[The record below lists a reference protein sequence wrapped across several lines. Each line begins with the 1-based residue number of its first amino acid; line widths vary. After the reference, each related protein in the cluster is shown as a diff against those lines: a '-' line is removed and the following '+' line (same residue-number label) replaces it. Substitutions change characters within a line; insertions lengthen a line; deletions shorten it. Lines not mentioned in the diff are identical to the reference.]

1 LLGDGI
7 FMNINNTSNLSVHA
21 LVVTFLMGS
30 VPLVPPI
37 LGTLLVSM
45 AALVCLYAMYEMAG

>member
-1 LLGDGI
+1 
-7 FMNINNTSNLSVHA
+7 
-21 LVVTFLMGS
+21 LMRS